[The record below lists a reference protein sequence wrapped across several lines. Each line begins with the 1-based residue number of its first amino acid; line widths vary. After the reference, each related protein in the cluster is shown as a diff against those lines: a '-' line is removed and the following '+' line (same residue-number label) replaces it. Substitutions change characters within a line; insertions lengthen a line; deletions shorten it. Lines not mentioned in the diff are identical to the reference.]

1 MGTRAK
7 AGTSLE
13 ALVKLA
19 MPLLREAER
28 QCPRTGPGAKPI
40 IPDSIRWSVD
50 YGGCAETKE
59 DQVRPISFRNRQRE
73 PPPDSRPHR
82 RKAVP
87 PREARFSVGIDA
99 VIGSLRRPSSGK
111 GSKAIPWSRSST
123 PARSPGG
130 QEPGSLPEV
139 VRGTSTKR
147 KRGRFPGIVDREAA
161 WGYSEHHGWVYGYAE
176 GEVVSCKRKN
186 TVFPLLA
193 SRWEPG
199 CARMVRTFAEKIDH
213 LHPA

>member
-40 IPDSIRWSVD
+40 IPDWFVGVLIMVAVLKRKKTKSAQFRFVTDS
-50 YGGCAETKE
+50 ANRHRFETSPEKS
-59 DQVRPISFRNRQRE
+59 SF
-73 PPPDSRPHR
+73 
-82 RKAVP
+82 

-111 GSKAIPWSRSST
+111 GSKRSRSRSST
-123 PARSPGG
+123 PARSRWTRAWFP
-130 QEPGSLPEV
+130 PEV

-147 KRGRFPGIVDREAA
+147 KRGRFPGVWIARRRGATPNITA
-161 WGYSEHHGWVYGYAE
+161 GSTATASRWWS
-176 GEVVSCKRKN
+176 
-186 TVFPLLA
+186 LA
-193 SRWEPG
+193 SGKTRCFRCWLRWEPG
-199 CARMVRTFAEKIDH
+199 APRRCERSRKKLTIYRVK
-213 LHPA
+213 